1 MGKAGEAFEKLLSI
15 MDELREKC
23 PWDRKQTLESLRQLT
38 LEEVYELTEA
48 IDLRDWQ
55 ALREETGDVLLH
67 LVFYARIANEQQQFD
82 ITEVIEKLC
91 QKLIERH
98 PHIYG
103 ERTVADAEE
112 VKRNW
117 EQIKL
122 QEGKSSVLSGVPS
135 YLPALVK
142 AIRLQEKAAQVG
154 FEWENTDQVW
164 EKVQEEMAEL
174 QEAIARQHQQ
184 QIEEELGDLLFALV
198 NYARFLRVDAEKALE
213 AANRKFK
220 NRFQMMEQHI
230 KQTGKDIT
238 QLNLQEMDAI
248 WDKVKSASR
257 A

>member
-48 IDLRDWQ
+48 IDLHDWQ

-67 LVFYARIANEQQQFD
+67 LVFYARIASEQQQFD

-135 YLPALVK
+135 SLPALVK

-164 EKVQEEMAEL
+164 EKVQEEIAEL
-174 QEAIARQHQQ
+174 QEAIARHHQQ

-220 NRFQMMEQHI
+220 NRFQLMEQYI
-230 KQTGKDIT
+230 KQTGKEIT

-248 WDKVKSASR
+248 WEKVKSASG